1 MEILS
6 EQANQFATLAGILG
20 GLTLAVIVELFL
32 ADDKR
37 KLVTA
42 MTLVFCV
49 ATFMFLFSMVANMLV
64 VTATVELEE
73 VRLSIS
79 YFSVFTLFVTLGG
92 VQALL
97 IGLGLAGWLHSK
109 LIGGVT
115 TILALLTSLA
125 IIFTFFFIFNQ
136 M

>member
-1 MEILS
+1 MQTLAD
-6 EQANQFATLAGILG
+6 QANQFATLAGILG

-32 ADDKR
+32 AGDKR

-42 MTLVFCV
+42 MTLIFCV
-49 ATFMFLFSMVANMLV
+49 ATFIFLFSMVANMLI
-64 VTATVELEE
+64 VTAATELKE
-73 VRLSIS
+73 VHLSIS

-109 LIGGVT
+109 LIGIVT
-115 TILALLTSLA
+115 AILALITSFA

>member
-1 MEILS
+1 MQTLAD
-6 EQANQFATLAGILG
+6 QANQFATLAGILG
-20 GLTLAVIVELFL
+20 GLTLAIIVELFL
-32 ADDKR
+32 AGDKR

-42 MTLVFCV
+42 MTLIFCV
-49 ATFMFLFSMVANMLV
+49 ATFIFLFSMVAN
-64 VTATVELEE
+64 
-73 VRLSIS
+73 IS

-109 LIGGVT
+109 LIGIVT
-115 TILALLTSLA
+115 AILALITSFA